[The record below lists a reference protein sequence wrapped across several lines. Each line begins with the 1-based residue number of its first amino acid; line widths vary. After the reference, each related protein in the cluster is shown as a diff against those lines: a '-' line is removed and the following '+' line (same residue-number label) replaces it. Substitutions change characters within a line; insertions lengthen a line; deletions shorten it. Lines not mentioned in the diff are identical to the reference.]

1 MLLPCQED
9 PDAWFEPDMEWN
21 TDGCP
26 EETGEYLRQRSE
38 QEHRAVLRCLLECP
52 LVEECRELGKD
63 EQYGVW
69 GGTTPAERK
78 ILRAGQPLPLYL
90 PPVMHSARREQ
101 VVKLFLEG
109 CSLQEIATMLGTKR
123 SSVRQYIRECITL
136 LHYESGSASAE
147 VAVA

>member
-9 PDAWFEPDMEWN
+9 PDAWFEPDIEWT
-21 TDGCP
+21 TDTLP

-38 QEHRAVLRCLLECP
+38 QEQRAVLRCLLECP
-52 LVEECRELGKD
+52 LVKECRELGKD
-63 EQYGVW
+63 ERYGVW
-69 GGTTPAERK
+69 GGTTPAQRK

-90 PPVMHSARREQ
+90 PPVKFSARREK

-109 CSLQEIATMLGTKR
+109 NSLQEIATMLGTKR
-123 SSVRQYIRECITL
+123 SSVRQYVREYITL
-136 LHYESGSASAE
+136 LQYGSGSGSAE